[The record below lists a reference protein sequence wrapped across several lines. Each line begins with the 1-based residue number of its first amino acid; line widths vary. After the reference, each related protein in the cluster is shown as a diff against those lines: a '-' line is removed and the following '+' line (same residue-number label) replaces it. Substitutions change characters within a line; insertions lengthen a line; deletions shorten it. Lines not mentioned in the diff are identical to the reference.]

1 MRRYLIAGACII
13 CITISLLLLM
23 YTGTEN
29 PVVYSIEKENP
40 VSPYHADI
48 EAQKRVDINT
58 TLDVLPVMQDLL
70 DFSGTIT
77 VNIRMKDL
85 ESANTELSEYSQKI
99 RSFNSLVVKLDMNES
114 EIGTF
119 KQDKQ
124 KQGELYR
131 QIINQ
136 SESLD
141 ALNKLEIRYR
151 DEKDS
156 SALNSVMLQGEAL
169 KKKIQ
174 SVRNEYTQVSE
185 KIENQSKKIG
195 LDTKEEIQGRQEIDQ
210 YVRDVTDEQEERVKR
225 NQNLY
230 IDNKPRVSLLVEPT
244 NGTYRTVLKF
254 NGFISG
260 GNISN
265 SVIYIYLDG
274 EKYIQ
279 AIPDNIGQYR
289 VQKEIEKVPAGM
301 HILNAKW
308 RDVTSENQKIKVTTT
323 NSTLTLGIKAE
334 KNRPVIIVSGTLTTN
349 ESPVRYAPLDINAN
363 NQTVLSPVTNWRGM
377 YGNNLS
383 LSKGTYLVDA
393 SFSNSSYPV
402 NASRSELY
410 EVISS
415 GTSITSIRKLTNS
428 NSNFPTLIL
437 GIVVVLIII
446 SGTGVVFFLYRRRKK
461 VEIPDIP
468 REPEESPGIE
478 LQKVKLNES
487 EEPQF
492 NLKDDGIKDPGE
504 GFLGAYVEKCNTFG
518 LSDASHYVYLVFL
531 VLIGKDTQLK
541 LLNIMTPREVAARIH
556 RRPYGEVFGSFIQAY
571 EEIRYGG
578 YVDDDH
584 RLLFEE
590 LMARADKAIRGGR

>member
-195 LDTKEEIQGRQEIDQ
+195 LDTKGEIQGRQEIDQ

-308 RDVTSENQKIKVTTT
+308 RDVTSENQKIKITTT

-377 YGNNLS
+377 YCNNLS
-383 LSKGTYLVDA
+383 LSKGIYLVDA